1 MSKCFTLEQTL
12 KKFKSNLIIDE
23 VTRCWN
29 WIGAKTSD
37 GYGGMSTCFFT
48 GKSKMYRAH
57 RLSYMLFIGEIPD
70 GKQIL
75 HKNSCNHKMCVNPD
89 HLYSGTHEDN
99 MRDLRE
105 MGTLAGEN
113 NPNFGVKCSDEKR
126 LKLRISNTEA
136 WKDPIIHQKY
146 LSRFKRRKRKS

>member
-1 MSKCFTLEQTL
+1 
-12 KKFKSNLIIDE
+12 
-23 VTRCWN
+23 
-29 WIGAKTSD
+29 
-37 GYGGMSTCFFT
+37 
-48 GKSKMYRAH
+48 
-57 RLSYMLFIGEIPD
+57 MLFR
-70 GKQIL
+70 
-75 HKNSCNHKMCVNPD
+75 SNPD

-113 NPNFGVKCSDEKR
+113 NPNFGVKCSDKKR